1 MGNIL
6 FMKKI
11 TIILAILSFTFSLLF
26 SDATSDASGDSQKA
40 AAYKE
45 LVLEAL
51 KYGIDSEVVSHF
63 QELGRSPADDILR
76 MIVDRY
82 NLVKLSATKL
92 EYVNYFSNIKNA
104 PAYLI
109 DTLYNEA
116 TNDYIDKQT
125 RLSIINAFAKIGG
138 LREGKYLIGSI
149 DNPDKMIADTA
160 AQALIQMKIRDLAG
174 DILDRLVKSDEDL
187 EKMLDIDVKNKLI
200 LALGEMGAM
209 EAIPYLREIIS
220 TGSNDKYSI
229 MYGMVSLAKLKD
241 KESLDALY
249 NNLGHSEVKVQEYA
263 SYSISLF
270 EGAEVLPYLN
280 KMMLHNNEKVRIDA
294 CRGLGLNKDK
304 TAIPILSYKFRKD
317 PSSKTRSEAISSLFV
332 MEAEGIAE
340 IKKIY
345 EKQKITPD
353 IMNILCDVAAKN
365 PDAYNVEYIKEFF
378 INGDKK
384 NKEIIAKRIIYT
396 TSNLLDEVIRLLL
409 VSDDYLFRL
418 GGLKAVSTIE
428 NCSLWDVVSDMAQN
442 DKVETVKRY
451 SAKILSLKN

>member
-1 MGNIL
+1 MKQLTIVLAL
-6 FMKKI
+6 F
-11 TIILAILSFTFSLLF
+11 SFTFSLLF
-26 SDATSDASGDSQKA
+26 PDATDDLTTDSQKTV
-40 AAYKE
+40 AYKE
-45 LVLEAL
+45 QVLEAL
-51 KYGIDSEVVSHF
+51 KYGIDSEVVALF
-63 QELGRSPADDILR
+63 QELGRSPGDDILR
-76 MIVDRY
+76 LIVERY
-82 NLVKLSATKL
+82 DSVKLSVAKI
-92 EYVNYFSNIKNA
+92 EYINYFSNIKTP

-116 TNDYIDKQT
+116 TDDYIDKQT

-138 LREGKYLIGSI
+138 LREGKYLLENI
-149 DNPDKMIADTA
+149 DNPDKMIADAA
-160 AQALIQMKIRDLAG
+160 AQALVQMKIRDLAG
-174 DILDRLVKSDEDL
+174 DILDKLAKSDEDSDYFL
-187 EKMLDIDVKNKLI
+187 NIDVKNKLI
-200 LALGEMGAM
+200 LALGEMGAT

-220 TGSNDKYSI
+220 TSSNDKYSI

-241 KESLDALY
+241 VESLDSLY
-249 NNLGHSEVKVQEYA
+249 NNLGHAEVKVQEYA
-263 SYSISLF
+263 SYSIGLF

-280 KMMLHNNEKVRIDA
+280 KMLLHNNEKVRVEA
-294 CRGLGLNKDK
+294 CKGLALNKDK
-304 TAIPILSYKFRKD
+304 SAIPVLSYKFRKD

-353 IMNILCDVAAKN
+353 ILNILCDVAAKK
-365 PDAYNVEYIKEFF
+365 PDAYNVEYIKELF

-396 TSNLLDEVIRLLL
+396 TSNLLDDVIRLLL

-428 NCSLWDVVSDMAQN
+428 NCALWDVVSDMAQN
-442 DKVETVKRY
+442 DKAETVKRY
-451 SAKILSLKN
+451 AAKILSLKS

>member
-1 MGNIL
+1 LAL
-6 FMKKI
+6 F
-11 TIILAILSFTFSLLF
+11 SFTFSLLF
-26 SDATSDASGDSQKA
+26 PDATDDLTTDSQKTV
-40 AAYKE
+40 AYKE
-45 LVLEAL
+45 QVLEAL
-51 KYGIDSEVVSHF
+51 KYGIDSEVVALF
-63 QELGRSPADDILR
+63 QELGRSPGDDILR
-76 MIVDRY
+76 LIVERY
-82 NLVKLSATKL
+82 DSVKLSVAKI
-92 EYVNYFSNIKNA
+92 EYINYFSNIKTP

-116 TNDYIDKQT
+116 TDDYIDKQT

-138 LREGKYLIGSI
+138 LREGKYLLENI
-149 DNPDKMIADTA
+149 DNPDKMIADAA
-160 AQALIQMKIRDLAG
+160 AQALVQMKIRDLAG
-174 DILDRLVKSDEDL
+174 DILDKLAKSDEDSDYFL
-187 EKMLDIDVKNKLI
+187 NIDVKNKLI
-200 LALGEMGAM
+200 LALGEMGAT

-220 TGSNDKYSI
+220 TSSNDKYSI

-241 KESLDALY
+241 VESLDSLY
-249 NNLGHSEVKVQEYA
+249 NNLGHAEVKVQEYA
-263 SYSISLF
+263 SYSIGLF

-280 KMMLHNNEKVRIDA
+280 KMLLHNNEKVRVEA
-294 CRGLGLNKDK
+294 CKGLALNKDK
-304 TAIPILSYKFRKD
+304 SAIPVLSYKFRKD

-353 IMNILCDVAAKN
+353 ILNILCDVAAKK
-365 PDAYNVEYIKEFF
+365 PDAYNVEYIKELF

-396 TSNLLDEVIRLLL
+396 TSNLLDDVIRLLL

-428 NCSLWDVVSDMAQN
+428 NCALWDVVSDMAQN
-442 DKVETVKRY
+442 DKAETVKRY
-451 SAKILSLKN
+451 AAKILSLKS

>member
-1 MGNIL
+1 
-6 FMKKI
+6 MKKI

>member
-1 MGNIL
+1 
-6 FMKKI
+6 FHP
-11 TIILAILSFTFSLLF
+11 
-26 SDATSDASGDSQKA
+26 QKTV
-40 AAYKE
+40 AYKE
-45 LVLEAL
+45 QVLETL
-51 KYGIDSEVVSHF
+51 KYGIDSEVVALF
-63 QELGRSPADDILR
+63 QELGRSPGDDILR
-76 MIVDRY
+76 LIVERY
-82 NLVKLSATKL
+82 DSVKLGVAKI
-92 EYVNYFSNIKNA
+92 EYINYFSNIKTP

-116 TNDYIDKQT
+116 TDDYIDKQT

-138 LREGKYLIGSI
+138 LREGKYLLENI
-149 DNPDKMIADTA
+149 DNPDKMIADAA
-160 AQALIQMKIRDLAG
+160 AQALVQMKIRDLAG
-174 DILDRLVKSDEDL
+174 DILDKLVKSDEDADYFL
-187 EKMLDIDVKNKLI
+187 NIDVKNKLI
-200 LALGEMGAM
+200 LALGEMGAT

-220 TGSNDKYSI
+220 TSSNDKYSI

-241 KESLDALY
+241 VESLDSLY
-249 NNLGHSEVKVQEYA
+249 NNLGHAEVKVQEYA
-263 SYSISLF
+263 SYSIGLF

-280 KMMLHNNEKVRIDA
+280 KMLLHNNEKVRVEA
-294 CRGLGLNKDK
+294 CKGLALNKDK
-304 TAIPILSYKFRKD
+304 SAIPVLSYKFRKD

-353 IMNILCDVAAKN
+353 ILNILCDVAAKK
-365 PDAYNVEYIKEFF
+365 PDAYNVEYIKELF

-396 TSNLLDEVIRLLL
+396 TSNLLDDVIRLLL

-428 NCSLWDVVSDMAQN
+428 NCALWDVVSDMAQN
-442 DKVETVKRY
+442 DKAETVKRY
-451 SAKILSLKN
+451 AAKILSLKS

>member
-1 MGNIL
+1 MKQLTIVLAL
-6 FMKKI
+6 FF
-11 TIILAILSFTFSLLF
+11 FTFSLLF
-26 SDATSDASGDSQKA
+26 PDATDDLTTDSQKTV
-40 AAYKE
+40 AYKE
-45 LVLEAL
+45 QVLETL
-51 KYGIDSEVVSHF
+51 KYGIDSEVVALF
-63 QELGRSPADDILR
+63 QELGRSPGDDILR
-76 MIVDRY
+76 LIVERY
-82 NLVKLSATKL
+82 DSVKLGVAKI
-92 EYVNYFSNIKNA
+92 EYINYFSNIKTP

-116 TNDYIDKQT
+116 TDDYIDKQT

-138 LREGKYLIGSI
+138 LREGKYLLENI
-149 DNPDKMIADTA
+149 DNPDKMIADAA
-160 AQALIQMKIRDLAG
+160 AQALVQMKIRDLAG
-174 DILDRLVKSDEDL
+174 DILDKLVKSDEDADYFL
-187 EKMLDIDVKNKLI
+187 NIDVKNKLI
-200 LALGEMGAM
+200 LALGEMGAT

-220 TGSNDKYSI
+220 TSSNDKYSI

-241 KESLDALY
+241 VESLDSLY
-249 NNLGHSEVKVQEYA
+249 NNLGHAEVKVQEYA
-263 SYSISLF
+263 SYSIGLF

-280 KMMLHNNEKVRIDA
+280 KMLLHNNEKVRVEA
-294 CRGLGLNKDK
+294 CKGLALNKDK
-304 TAIPILSYKFRKD
+304 SAIPVLSYKFRKD

-353 IMNILCDVAAKN
+353 ILNILCDVAAKK
-365 PDAYNVEYIKEFF
+365 PDAYNVEYIKELF

-396 TSNLLDEVIRLLL
+396 TSNLLDDVIRLLL

-428 NCSLWDVVSDMAQN
+428 NCALWDVVSDMAQN
-442 DKVETVKRY
+442 DKAETVKRY
-451 SAKILSLKN
+451 AAKILSLKS